1 MSDIQYPPCI
11 DTPDD
16 RWRFPVAL
24 DDCTCTTVAIHHER
38 FDAGAFAQLAIHRPE
53 HLNTAATKR
62 QAEYL
67 GGRVCA
73 RRSLERVGGPGGELP
88 VDAERVPQWP
98 AGFCGSIT
106 HSKGFA
112 AAVSGRRRR
121 WQSLGLDLEHVLEE
135 ARAERLAHE
144 ILTEAERTRFS
155 DWAPAVLVT
164 LVFSFKE
171 SLFKALYPLTRRR
184 FYFQDAEVIDLT
196 YDGQA
201 QLALRANLSEEWRSG
216 QHVGGQFIQLG
227 DHLLSLVVVPA
238 AR

>member
-24 DDCTCTTVAIHHER
+24 DDCACSTVAIHHER
-38 FDAGAFAQLAIHRPE
+38 FDARAFAQLGLQRPE
-53 HLNTAATKR
+53 HLSTAATKR

-73 RRSLERVGGPGGELP
+73 RRTLECVGGPRSELP

-112 AAVSGRRRR
+112 AAVSGHRRR
-121 WQSLGLDLEHVLEE
+121 WQSLGLDLEHLLEE

-155 DWAPAVLVT
+155 DWAPATLVT

-184 FYFQDAEVIDLT
+184 FYFQDAEVIDLA

-201 QLALRANLSEEWRSG
+201 QLMLRADLSEEWRSG
-216 QHVGGQFIQLG
+216 QHVSGQFIQLG

-238 AR
+238 GN